1 MDKALLI
8 RSNETEAY
16 KQLGYWNLDKVSNL
30 KDLKY
35 VFVHNGAGA
44 VTGAYE
50 LVYEKNGFR
59 TDKPYSVISGT
70 VEKKDQN
77 GEVTTVKNVRVN
89 IYEFTKPLNV
99 KYYSVSVPVTKQ
111 GQAQPVQ
118 VVQFDKKNMTIV

>member
-35 VFVHNGAGA
+35 IFVHNGAGA

-59 TDKPYSVISGT
+59 TDKPYQRSKLAVELHQFPRKARSIHRNQVRSFGNSQGSSG
-70 VEKKDQN
+70 V
-77 GEVTTVKNVRVN
+77 
-89 IYEFTKPLNV
+89 
-99 KYYSVSVPVTKQ
+99 
-111 GQAQPVQ
+111 
-118 VVQFDKKNMTIV
+118 